1 MIDDSTGAARGGIP
15 SGGSAG
21 FLAVDSIAPAVTPPR
36 FVPVSVPPA
45 SSIGGFAR
53 DSSEMS
59 ERNAAET
66 LMTRLVCGTAIVL
79 AGTLIGTV
87 TDAAGLSEGA
97 ATLGSMAGAA
107 MASVGGGEAMVSGI
121 VVLAEKAGG
130 FLRSAGDA
138 VRSFRDS
145 RGAGIARLNGLAG
158 AAAML
163 ETSAG
168 RMHVLRTDADGWRLV
183 SAEEFARA
191 TSRGDVA
198 VASVGR
204 SGVRLSHLTDGRPE
218 SRISEDGTVIPAF
231 SDFFVDLDPL
241 LEAALESIVQEAI
254 DSALLEVYGGP
265 NAPTAPQVWLYRGAW
280 QEWPV
285 TEATVL
291 VPLSQEE
298 LTLKIQA
305 IFKHQSQK
313 DSAPFPGQD
322 AREFWQRVEQRN
334 KATSAQL
341 DQLGLAEYFA
351 MEAYVIA

>member
-1 MIDDSTGAARGGIP
+1 MIMIDDSTGAARGGIP

-241 LEAALESIVQEAI
+241 LEAALESIVQEAELGRDEASASAALGAFMGERLAAI
-254 DSALLEVYGGP
+254 SARGVRVMDSHVLDGRPFRGTSTEFRRAKDEVRRKKE
-265 NAPTAPQVWLYRGAW
+265 AEAASDKLRMERLAFDYR
-280 QEWPV
+280 
-285 TEATVL
+285 L
-291 VPLSQEE
+291 
-298 LTLKIQA
+298 
-305 IFKHQSQK
+305 
-313 DSAPFPGQD
+313 
-322 AREFWQRVEQRN
+322 
-334 KATSAQL
+334 
-341 DQLGLAEYFA
+341 
-351 MEAYVIA
+351 